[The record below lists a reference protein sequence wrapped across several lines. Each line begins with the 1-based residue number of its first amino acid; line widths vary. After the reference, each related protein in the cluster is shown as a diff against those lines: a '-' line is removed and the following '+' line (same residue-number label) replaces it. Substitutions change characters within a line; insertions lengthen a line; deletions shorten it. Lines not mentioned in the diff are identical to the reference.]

1 MANKPAV
8 TESSNNYFII
18 LALASLLAVGVGG
31 LISKSL
37 ITTIVRDHKVTAAKS
52 AANNKLKGDVTAAPQ
67 LVSSFNGLSAGT
79 ATILSHAL
87 PNTSDFPGLI
97 SLMEVAGSQAG
108 VSVTSIAPDTS
119 TTGDSDGTTSGSA
132 SASAQ
137 EFPYT
142 FEATGTYD
150 TFQKFFANIEHS
162 ARPIRITNV
171 ELTGTGSA
179 LTGTFSATTYYQDKA
194 TLPFSTETI
203 K

>member
-8 TESSNNYFII
+8 AASTNNYFII
-18 LALASLLAVGVGG
+18 LALVSLLAIGVAG

-37 ITTIVRDHKVTAAKS
+37 ITTIIRDHKVVTAKS
-52 AANNKLKGDVTAAPQ
+52 TANNMLKGDVTAAPQ

-79 ATILSHAL
+79 ATILTHAL

-108 VSVTSIAPDTS
+108 VSVTTIAPDTS
-119 TTGDSDGTTSGSA
+119 SSGDSSDPTSGSDT
-132 SASAQ
+132 ASAQ

-142 FEATGTYD
+142 FEVTGTYD

-171 ELTGTGSA
+171 ELSGTGSA